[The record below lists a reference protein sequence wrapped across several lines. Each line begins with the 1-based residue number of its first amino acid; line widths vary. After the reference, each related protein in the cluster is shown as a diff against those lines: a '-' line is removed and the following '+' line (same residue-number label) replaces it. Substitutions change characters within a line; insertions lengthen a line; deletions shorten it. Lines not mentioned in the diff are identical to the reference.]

1 MQNNGFHEF
10 ILPLEHN
17 LFEQLAQSVD
27 FEAITK
33 GRKGIHLVRPDEA
46 GIPIVRTTTKYD
58 EPARNFAP
66 IHDFIVDTIKNQMPE
81 ISLHFNNALMEIYDN
96 SYTKMKYHSD
106 QSLDLADNSYIALFS
121 CYAQPQ
127 NTNLR
132 TLKIQHKTT
141 NQEFEIALQHNSV
154 ILFPLSVNSN
164 FLHKIILPTIP
175 KNSDN
180 KWLGLTFRQSKTYIQ
195 FKNNLAHFSNG
206 DVLTLA
212 DEHQSKAFY
221 MLRGE
226 ENNSI
231 HFTYP
236 DIKYTLSP
244 SDLLPPACNL

>member
-1 MQNNGFHEF
+1 
-10 ILPLEHN
+10 
-17 LFEQLAQSVD
+17 
-27 FEAITK
+27 
-33 GRKGIHLVRPDEA
+33 
-46 GIPIVRTTTKYD
+46 
-58 EPARNFAP
+58 
-66 IHDFIVDTIKNQMPE
+66 
-81 ISLHFNNALMEIYDN
+81 MEIYDN